1 MTLSLSTSP
10 DAPETAEI
18 LRFLHRFADLMSSGG
33 NSENL
38 LRAAQLLEAQIDKV
52 KESNELLQV
61 ERTRG
66 EVNSELRK
74 TLEDRLAALEGEI
87 AFLKSQLSESELK
100 LNDVSNEAEK
110 KQGELLHRA
119 EQAEA
124 QLAAAQSELA
134 SKASNDTHI
143 LVPVAALRL
152 AKSQFESLARAFEKV
167 GNIVSQTMCDAS
179 ASSLDRVLIDAGAQ
193 DSANRPKHAA

>member
-38 LRAAQLLEAQIDKV
+38 LRAAQLLEAHIDKV

-61 ERTRG
+61 ERIRG
-66 EVNSELRK
+66 DENSELRK
-74 TLEDRLAALEGEI
+74 TLEGRLSALEGEI
-87 AFLKSQLSESELK
+87 ALLRSQLSESELK
-100 LNDVSNEAEK
+100 LNDVSTEAEK
-110 KQGELLHRA
+110 KQGELLNRA

-134 SKASNDTHI
+134 SRASSDTHI

-179 ASSLDRVLIDAGAQ
+179 ASSLDRVLIDAGAL
-193 DSANRPKHAA
+193 DSGNRSKHAA

>member
-38 LRAAQLLEAQIDKV
+38 LRAAQLLEAHIDKV

-61 ERTRG
+61 ERIRG
-66 EVNSELRK
+66 DENSELRK
-74 TLEDRLAALEGEI
+74 TLEDRLSALEGEI
-87 AFLKSQLSESELK
+87 VLLRSQLSESELK
-100 LNDVSNEAEK
+100 LNDVSTEAEK
-110 KQGELLHRA
+110 KQGELLNRA

-124 QLAAAQSELA
+124 QLAAAQGELA
-134 SKASNDTHI
+134 SKASSDTHI

-193 DSANRPKHAA
+193 DSTNRSKHAA